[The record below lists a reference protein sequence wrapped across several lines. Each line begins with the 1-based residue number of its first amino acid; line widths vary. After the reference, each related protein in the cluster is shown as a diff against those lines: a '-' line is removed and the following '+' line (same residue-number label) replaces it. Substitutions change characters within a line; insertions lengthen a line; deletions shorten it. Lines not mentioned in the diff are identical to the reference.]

1 MEDSDDNVTFGER
14 RAILQLEV
22 QLDEDKPLFSAE
34 DRRPD
39 KAAVQCPEIQEAA
52 LLLALNE
59 NPGDRL
65 ASNKR
70 TRLHDL
76 FLQLSDAERALFL
89 QEVNGQPSTKS
100 KKSKKSEANSK
111 TKPETTCK
119 QKTKL
124 AVHVLI
130 HIQTQSEQEPWSLLK
145 AAVGAEST
153 LHMKQPITWQ
163 HCSMRGPHC
172 LEAILLL
179 VQRMFNAGLGIQ
191 KRNVLLSRP
200 MRLLL

>member
-1 MEDSDDNVTFGER
+1 MKDPNDNVTFGGR
-14 RAILQLEV
+14 RAIIQQEV

-34 DRRPD
+34 DRRLD
-39 KAAVQCPEIQEAA
+39 KAAEQCSEIQEAA

-59 NPGDRL
+59 NSGDQL

-89 QEVNGQPSTKS
+89 QEVDWQPSTKS

-163 HCSMRGPHC
+163 HCSMRGPHG

-179 VQRMFNAGLGIQ
+179 VQRRFNAGLGM
-191 KRNVLLSRP
+191 LSSTTSA
-200 MRLLL
+200 

>member
-14 RAILQLEV
+14 RAILQHEV

-34 DRRPD
+34 DMRPD
-39 KAAVQCPEIQEAA
+39 KAAAQCPEIQEAA

-59 NPGDRL
+59 TPGDRL
-65 ASNKR
+65 TCNKR

-76 FLQLSDAERALFL
+76 FLLLSDAERALFL
-89 QEVNGQPSTKS
+89 QEVNEQPSTTS
-100 KKSKKSEANSK
+100 KKSKKSEAQSK
-111 TKPETTCK
+111 KNPETK
-119 QKTKL
+119 KPRLQL

-130 HIQTQSEQEPWSLLK
+130 HIQAQSEQEPWSLSK

-153 LHMKQPITWQ
+153 QHMKHPITWQ
-163 HCSMRGPHC
+163 HCSRRGLHG

-179 VQRMFNAGLGIQ
+179 V
-191 KRNVLLSRP
+191 
-200 MRLLL
+200 